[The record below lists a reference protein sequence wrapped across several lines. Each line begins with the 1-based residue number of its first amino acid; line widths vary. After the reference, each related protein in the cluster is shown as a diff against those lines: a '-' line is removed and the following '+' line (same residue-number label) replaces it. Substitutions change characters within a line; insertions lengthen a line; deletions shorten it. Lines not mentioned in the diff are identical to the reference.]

1 MSMARSSAR
10 DGDYLHLLW
19 GAVAD
24 INFALPPGIAGD
36 DVSQSRLVVTGY
48 LCALFGVDGERS
60 RAVADQNQALGA
72 RQHPEVGTRPRST
85 RRRAGVPRSGRVS
98 TVQRRLIVTLCQA

>member
-36 DVSQSRLVVTGY
+36 DVSQSRWW
-48 LCALFGVDGERS
+48 
-60 RAVADQNQALGA
+60 
-72 RQHPEVGTRPRST
+72 
-85 RRRAGVPRSGRVS
+85 
-98 TVQRRLIVTLCQA
+98 